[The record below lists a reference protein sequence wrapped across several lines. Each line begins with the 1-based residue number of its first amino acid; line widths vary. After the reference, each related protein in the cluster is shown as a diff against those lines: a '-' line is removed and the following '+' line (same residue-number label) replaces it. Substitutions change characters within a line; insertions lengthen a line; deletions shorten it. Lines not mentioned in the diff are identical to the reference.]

1 MERVSLTFPELYNH
15 VIQMYA
21 QPSSLVFM
29 QGSSTVVIPSE
40 EGVHQ
45 GDPLG
50 PVLFAMAIHPVLTKI
65 QKSHSQ
71 VRVLAYLDD
80 VSMLGGAKSVLAA
93 FHDLKETFSTINLV
107 IAEKSARYSLNRPR
121 LLLKGLKKF
130 LCLVMVHSS
139 LVLRLVQC
147 HSLRRLVPP

>member
-1 MERVSLTFPELYNH
+1 
-15 VIQMYA
+15 
-21 QPSSLVFM
+21 M
-29 QGSSTVVIPSE
+29 QDSSTVVIPSE

-80 VSMLGGAKSVLAA
+80 VFLLGGVKSVLAA
-93 FHDLKETFSTINLV
+93 FHDLKGTFSAINLV
-107 IAEKSARYSLNRPR
+107 IADKKCEIFSQSFSTAVEGFEEIAVSCEGALF
-121 LLLKGLKKF
+121 LGSSIGLMSF
-130 LCLVMVHSS
+130 VTSS
-139 LVLRLVQC
+139 CATIAQSKL
-147 HSLRRLVPP
+147 